1 MSAPM
6 AAVLGCA
13 PRLAPLGPS
22 PFRLRSSHLPPS
34 PRPPT
39 LHPPS
44 RLLSHS
50 PPLRLAANGY
60 TVSLPT
66 QRVVVYGPSLPPFD
80 TITEKIAKTGKEIL
94 SKEEIAAGAPVP
106 PVEA

>member
-1 MSAPM
+1 MATTGPAYNYTVKMTCGGCSGAIERVLKKNIEAP
-6 AAVLGCA
+6 
-13 PRLAPLGPS
+13 
-22 PFRLRSSHLPPS
+22 
-34 PRPPT
+34 
-39 LHPPS
+39 
-44 RLLSHS
+44 
-50 PPLRLAANGY
+50 NGY

-66 QRVVVYGPSLPPFD
+66 QRVVVYGPSLPPFE